1 MIEPEVSFEPPR
13 EFNPNNVC
21 FWESTS
27 KELKVA
33 RKNGDKPAGVFLT
46 KAKMF
51 LENNCIEQINETS
64 WICKPIPDYNNTT
77 YKIRHP
83 EKGFECNCHGF
94 NNKLRDYTNGDSNV
108 KPVCSHIIAVKQFA
122 FIDSKGAIQL

>member
-1 MIEPEVSFEPPR
+1 MFEPEVSFEPPKD
-13 EFNPNNVC
+13 FNPNNVC

-46 KAKMF
+46 RAKMF
-51 LENNCIEQINETS
+51 LENNCIERINETS

-77 YKIRHP
+77 YKIRIT

-108 KPVCSHIIAVKQFA
+108 KPTCSHIIAVKQFA
-122 FIDSKGAIQL
+122 FIESKGAEQL